1 MYLIINGN
9 KHTVSKRIYE
19 TDTIKYLTVEPKVEN
34 VSGVIQMY
42 RDDGFLMCEDNA
54 DGYERKTHIGTLL
67 TMTNKPVPVP
77 VEPNFE
83 PTAEELINI
92 LVGVE

>member
-9 KHTVSKRIYE
+9 KHTVSKRICE
-19 TDTIKYLTVEPKVEN
+19 TDTIKYLSVKPNVEN
-34 VSGVIQMY
+34 ISGIIQMY
-42 RDDGFLMCEDNA
+42 RDDGFLMSEDNV
-54 DGYERKTHIGTLL
+54 DTYERKSHIGTLL
-67 TMTNKPVPVP
+67 TVTNKPVPVP
-77 VEPNFE
+77 VEPSYE